1 MKALQNLS
9 KKTREILKKA
19 KQMEKEPVFDLKK
32 LNMENKEFLKR
43 KEKLNKMLAEKVRVN
58 KEEMQA
64 LEQENKIIRKLLRKK
79 KH

>member
-1 MKALQNLS
+1 
-9 KKTREILKKA
+9 
-19 KQMEKEPVFDLKK
+19 
-32 LNMENKEFLKR
+32 MENKEFLKR